1 MANRRTIPC
10 SGSSFLLVNEIN
22 YIRGQ
27 SDKENELK
35 KHTNYYQFTQKDL
48 AITGADLLKWTGETA
63 GPWVKETLDK
73 VECQVLLGKIN
84 NEKIRLKRWLGY
96 HEE

>member
-1 MANRRTIPC
+1 
-10 SGSSFLLVNEIN
+10 
-22 YIRGQ
+22 
-27 SDKENELK
+27 DKEDELK
-35 KHTNYYQFTQKDL
+35 KAYELLPIHSKKDL
-48 AITGADLLKWTGETA
+48 AITGADLLKWTGENA

-84 NEKIRLKRWLGY
+84 NEKNQIKRWLGY